1 MSPAQIRVA
10 EWTSERETLLG
21 IRFAVFVEE
30 QGVPAEL
37 EEDDQDPET
46 LHLLAEAPDGRAVG
60 TARMLRDGHI
70 GRMAVLPAWRG
81 RGLGSALLQALI
93 GIAATRGLQQVFL
106 NAQCVA
112 EDFYR
117 RAGFE
122 PRGGV
127 FDDAGIPHRRM
138 VRALG
143 PTRPDPTG

>member
-1 MSPAQIRVA
+1 MSRARIRPAHWER
-10 EWTSERETLLG
+10 ERETLLG

-37 EEDDQDPET
+37 EEDEQDPAA
-46 LHLLAEAPDGRAVG
+46 LHLLAEAPDGSAVA
-60 TARMLRDGHI
+60 TARMLPDGHI

-81 RGLGSALLQALI
+81 RGLGGALLRELI
-93 GIAATRGLQQVFL
+93 DIAAGRGLQQVFL
-106 NAQCVA
+106 NAQCTA
-112 EDFYR
+112 EGFYR
-117 RAGFE
+117 RFGFE

-143 PTRPDPTG
+143 PTRPDPG